1 MGNGV
6 KITGLHYQRGFT
18 LIEVMITVAIVG
30 ILSAIAYPSYAAYIL
45 RGKMVEASTN
55 LLSVRTAMEQYYQD
69 NRGYAN
75 VSAAIV
81 SPCDSTKMPVM
92 KNFTMTCAIG
102 TPASGYTAT
111 AAGSNASTTGFS
123 FAIDNAGNQTS
134 TMGTLWGGGSY
145 ACWIMKKGAVC

>member
-1 MGNGV
+1 MKTIGS
-6 KITGLHYQRGFT
+6 HHQRGFT
-18 LIEVMITVAIVG
+18 LIEVMIAVAIVG
-30 ILSAIAYPSYAAYIL
+30 ILSAIAYPSYTAYIL
-45 RGKMVEASTN
+45 RGKLVEASTN

-81 SPCDSTKMPVM
+81 SPCDATKRPLM
-92 KNFTMTCAIG
+92 KNFIMTCAIG

-111 AAGSNASTTGFS
+111 ATGSNTSTTGFS

-134 TMGTLWGGGSY
+134 TMGSIWGGASY
-145 ACWIMKKGAVC
+145 ACWITKNGAVC